1 MENIATPLD
10 STPIALMPLRQ
21 FVSASIT
28 MSMNEAEGEDMLET
42 ACRHLEISMF
52 LGKGGVRPVLAR
64 NSKIWSS
71 QTRDFNSH
79 FNGLWRKG
87 KDTVTS
93 AFLHN

>member
-42 ACRHLEISMF
+42 ACRHLEISMSRAVHRC
-52 LGKGGVRPVLAR
+52 LGVCVQAVFGR
-64 NSKIWSS
+64 
-71 QTRDFNSH
+71 F
-79 FNGLWRKG
+79 
-87 KDTVTS
+87 
-93 AFLHN
+93 